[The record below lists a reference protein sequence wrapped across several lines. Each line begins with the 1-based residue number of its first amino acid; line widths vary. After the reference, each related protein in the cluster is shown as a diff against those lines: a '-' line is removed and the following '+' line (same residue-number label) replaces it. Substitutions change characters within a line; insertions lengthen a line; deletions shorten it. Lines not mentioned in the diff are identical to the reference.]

1 MGFNKKKIGTDA
13 GLEVI
18 QLENAQLLKQLEDLG
33 DERDHAVDQLDRIR
47 EGLIQAQSGQLGG
60 DLRAAFSTFTTFE
73 KNEDQELIKENQELN
88 DCL

>member
-1 MGFNKKKIGTDA
+1 M
-13 GLEVI
+13 
-18 QLENAQLLKQLEDLG
+18 QLENEQLLKQLEDLG

-60 DLRAAFSTFTTFE
+60 ELHAAFSTFTTFE
-73 KNEDQELIKENQELN
+73 KNEDQELIKENQDLN